1 MAFITRCWSKA
12 RAELSALLACALLGG
27 AVSLHAQ
34 PVAVDVSQLELRRN
48 GETVELNVGL
58 RFELPGPVQDAL
70 NKGLPVIFVAEADIY
85 RERWY
90 WLDKRVASAQRQMR
104 LVYQPLTRRWRLS
117 IGSGP
122 GRLGESAGAALGQ
135 TFDSLDE
142 ALALIRRFVG
152 WRIAEFAALEA
163 GSTHRLDFRFR
174 LDTAQLPR
182 PLQIGTLGESDW
194 VLAASTSRRLQ
205 PESLK

>member
-34 PVAVDVSQLELRRN
+34 PVVVDVSQLELRRN
-48 GETVELNVGL
+48 GEAVELNVGL
-58 RFELPGPVQDAL
+58 QFELPGPVQDAL
-70 NKGLPVIFVAEADIY
+70 LKGLPVIFVAEAEIY

-122 GRLGESAGAALGQ
+122 GRPGEAGA
-135 TFDSLDE
+135 

-152 WRIAEFAALEA
+152 WRIAEFGVLEA

>member
-1 MAFITRCWSKA
+1 MASITRCWRKA
-12 RAELSALLACALLGG
+12 RAELSALIVCALLWG
-27 AVSLHAQ
+27 AASLHAQ
-34 PVAVDVSQLELRRN
+34 PVPVEIRQLELQRN
-48 GETVELNVGL
+48 AEAVELNASL
-58 RFELPGPVQDAL
+58 QFELPGPVKDAL
-70 NKGLPVIFVAEADIY
+70 LKGLPVIFVAEAEIY

-90 WLDKRVASAQRQMR
+90 WLDKRVGVAQRQMR

-122 GRLGESAGAALGQ
+122 GRPGESGAALGQ
-135 TFDSLDE
+135 VFDSLDE
-142 ALALIRRFVG
+142 AMALVRRIAG
-152 WRIAEFAALEA
+152 WRIAEFSELET
-163 GSTHRLDFRFR
+163 GSRHRLDFSFR

>member
-34 PVAVDVSQLELRRN
+34 PVVVDVSQLELRRN
-48 GETVELNVGL
+48 GEAVELNVGL
-58 RFELPGPVQDAL
+58 QFELPGPVQDAL
-70 NKGLPVIFVAEADIY
+70 SKGLPVIFVAEVDIY

-122 GRLGESAGAALGQ
+122 GRPGEAGAALGQ

-152 WRIAEFAALEA
+152 WRVADFAALEP

>member
-27 AVSLHAQ
+27 TVSLHAQ
-34 PVAVDVSQLELRRN
+34 PVTVDVSQLDLRRN
-48 GETVELNVGL
+48 GDAIELSAGL
-58 RFELPGPVQDAL
+58 QFELPGPVQDAL
-70 NKGLPVIFVAEADIY
+70 LKGLPVIFVAEAEIY

-90 WLDKRVASAQRQMR
+90 WLDKRVASVQRQMR

-122 GRLGESAGAALGQ
+122 GRPGEAGAALGQ
-135 TFDSLDE
+135 IFDSLDE

-152 WRIAEFAALEA
+152 WRIADVGALEA
-163 GSTHRLDFRFR
+163 GSTYRLDFRFR

-194 VLAASTSRRLQ
+194 VLATSTSRRLQ

>member
-1 MAFITRCWSKA
+1 MAFITRCWRKA
-12 RAELSALLACALLGG
+12 RAELSAFLACALLGG

-48 GETVELNVGL
+48 GEAVELNVGL
-58 RFELPGPVQDAL
+58 QFELPGPVQDAL
-70 NKGLPVIFVAEADIY
+70 SKGLPVIFVAEVDIY

-122 GRLGESAGAALGQ
+122 GRPGEAGA
-135 TFDSLDE
+135 
-142 ALALIRRFVG
+142 
-152 WRIAEFAALEA
+152 
-163 GSTHRLDFRFR
+163 
-174 LDTAQLPR
+174 
-182 PLQIGTLGESDW
+182 
-194 VLAASTSRRLQ
+194 
-205 PESLK
+205 

>member
-1 MAFITRCWSKA
+1 MASITRCWRKA
-12 RAELSALLACALLGG
+12 RAELSALIVCALLWG
-27 AVSLHAQ
+27 AASLHAQ
-34 PVAVDVSQLELRRN
+34 PVPVEIRQLELQRN
-48 GETVELNVGL
+48 AEAVELNASL
-58 RFELPGPVQDAL
+58 QFELPGPVKDAL
-70 NKGLPVIFVAEADIY
+70 LKGLPVIFVAEAEIY

-90 WLDKRVASAQRQMR
+90 WLDKRVGVAQRQMR

-122 GRLGESAGAALGQ
+122 GRPGESGAALGQ
-135 TFDSLDE
+135 VFDSLDE
-142 ALALIRRFVG
+142 AMALVRRIAG
-152 WRIAEFAALEA
+152 WRIAEFSELET
-163 GSTHRLDFRFR
+163 GSRHRLDFSFR

-194 VLAASTSRRLQ
+194 VLAVSTSRRLQ

>member
-1 MAFITRCWSKA
+1 MASITRCWRKA
-12 RAELSALLACALLGG
+12 RAELSALLVCALLWG
-27 AVSLHAQ
+27 AAPLHAQ
-34 PVAVDVSQLELRRN
+34 PVPVEIRQLELQRN
-48 GETVELNVGL
+48 AEAVELNASL
-58 RFELPGPVQDAL
+58 QFELPGPVKDAL
-70 NKGLPVIFVAEADIY
+70 LKGLPVIFVAEAEIY

-90 WLDKRVASAQRQMR
+90 WLDKRVGVAQRQMR

-122 GRLGESAGAALGQ
+122 GRPGESGAALGQ
-135 TFDSLDE
+135 VFDSLDE
-142 ALALIRRFVG
+142 AMALVRRIAG
-152 WRIAEFAALEA
+152 WRIAEFSELET
-163 GSTHRLDFRFR
+163 GSRHRLDFSFR

-194 VLAASTSRRLQ
+194 VLAVSTSRRLQ

>member
-27 AVSLHAQ
+27 AMSLHAQ
-34 PVAVDVSQLELRRN
+34 PVAVNVSELDLRRN
-48 GETVELNVGL
+48 GDMVELNVGL
-58 RFELPGPVQDAL
+58 QFELPGPVLDAL
-70 NKGLPVIFVAEADIY
+70 HKGLPVIFVAEVEIV

-122 GRLGESAGAALGQ
+122 GRPGEAGAALGQ

-152 WRIAEFAALEA
+152 WRVAEFAALEA

-194 VLAASTSRRLQ
+194 VLAASASRRLQ

>member
-1 MAFITRCWSKA
+1 M
-12 RAELSALLACALLGG
+12 
-27 AVSLHAQ
+27 SLHAQ
-34 PVAVDVSQLELRRN
+34 PVAVSVSELDLRRN
-48 GETVELNVGL
+48 GDLVELNVGL
-58 RFELPGPVQDAL
+58 QFELPGPVLDAL
-70 NKGLPVIFVAEADIY
+70 HKGLPVIFVAEAEIV

-104 LVYQPLTRRWRLS
+104 LVYQPLTQRWRLS

-122 GRLGESAGAALGQ
+122 GRPGEAGAALGQ

-152 WRIAEFAALEA
+152 WRIAEFAALQA

-194 VLAASTSRRLQ
+194 VLAASASRRLQ

>member
-1 MAFITRCWSKA
+1 M
-12 RAELSALLACALLGG
+12 
-27 AVSLHAQ
+27 SLHAQ
-34 PVAVDVSQLELRRN
+34 PVAVNVSELDLRRN
-48 GETVELNVGL
+48 GDMVELNVGL
-58 RFELPGPVQDAL
+58 QFELPGPVLDAL
-70 NKGLPVIFVAEADIY
+70 HKGLPVIFVAEVEIV

-122 GRLGESAGAALGQ
+122 GRPGEAGAALGQ

-152 WRIAEFAALEA
+152 WRIAEFGALEA

-194 VLAASTSRRLQ
+194 VLAASASRRLQ

>member
-27 AVSLHAQ
+27 AMSLHAQ
-34 PVAVDVSQLELRRN
+34 PVAVNVSELDLRRN
-48 GETVELNVGL
+48 GDMVELNVGL
-58 RFELPGPVQDAL
+58 QFELPGPVLDAL
-70 NKGLPVIFVAEADIY
+70 HKGLPVIFVAEAEIV

-122 GRLGESAGAALGQ
+122 GRPGEAGAALGQ

-152 WRIAEFAALEA
+152 WRVAEFAALEA

-194 VLAASTSRRLQ
+194 VLAASASRRLQ

>member
-1 MAFITRCWSKA
+1 M
-12 RAELSALLACALLGG
+12 
-27 AVSLHAQ
+27 SLHAQ

-48 GETVELNVGL
+48 GEAVELNVGL
-58 RFELPGPVQDAL
+58 QFELPGPVQDAL
-70 NKGLPVIFVAEADIY
+70 SKGLPVIFVAEVDIY

-122 GRLGESAGAALGQ
+122 GRPGEAGAALGQ

-152 WRIAEFAALEA
+152 WRVADFAALEP

>member
-1 MAFITRCWSKA
+1 MASITRCWSKA
-12 RAELSALLACALLGG
+12 RAELSALLACALLWG
-27 AVSLHAQ
+27 AMPLHAQ
-34 PVAVDVSQLELRRN
+34 PVAVEVSQLELRRS
-48 GETVELNVGL
+48 GEAVELSAAL
-58 RFELPGPVQDAL
+58 QFELPGPVLDAL
-70 NKGLPVIFVAEADIY
+70 HKGLPVIFMAEAEIY

-90 WLDKRVASAQRQMR
+90 WLDKRVAGAQRQMR

-122 GRLGESAGAALGQ
+122 GRPGEAGAALGQ
-135 TFDSLDE
+135 IFDSLDE

-152 WRIAEFAALEA
+152 WRIAEVGALEP
-163 GSTHRLDFRFR
+163 GSTHRLEFRFR

-194 VLAASTSRRLQ
+194 VLAGSASRRLQ